1 MVDIAAEIS
10 IVQGKLE
17 RLVRRRMVRAEE
29 EGGGLAP
36 AAQEA
41 RRAAVDRGGEEDE
54 DEVQEEEQEEEEAE
68 DEETEDYE
76 GQEEEPLQAAVQVPS
91 PTVSE
96 PDAELD
102 PPFGGA
108 ATGAA
113 IRMSPGFW
121 QPPPLQLPTSS
132 SSTGAP

>member
-1 MVDIAAEIS
+1 MR
-10 IVQGKLE
+10 G
-17 RLVRRRMVRAEE
+17 EE
-29 EGGGLAP
+29 PLGGLAP

-41 RRAAVDRGGEEDE
+41 LVWAAVDREGEEDE
-54 DEVQEEEQEEEEAE
+54 DEVEQQEQEEEDAE